1 MSKTLIIPDIHQA
14 RNLDAV
20 EEAVARE
27 RPTTTVFLGD
37 YFDQWD
43 DTAEDAGR
51 TAEWLKSSL
60 DTPNRIHLFGNHDLP
75 YAFPGMYYCPG
86 FTEEKLNA
94 ISDHIAPDDWGK
106 LVLTH
111 WEGNFLMSHAGW
123 SNFYA
128 PTDGTPLRQFLLQE
142 VARAWD
148 CFKAEKHHWIWAVGR
163 MRSGDDP
170 LGGLVWC
177 DVREFRVIAGINQ
190 IFGHTPTS
198 GGVFKWGENSRNWCI
213 DTVTRS
219 FGVRHYAVIEG
230 DRVSVRRI
238 DGSPDP
244 EWEKQE
250 GMLE

>member
-1 MSKTLIIPDIHQA
+1 MSKTLVIPDIHHA

-20 EEAVARE
+20 EEAIARE

-43 DTAEDAGR
+43 DTAKDAGR

-60 DTPNRIHLFGNHDLP
+60 KRPDRVHLFGNHDLP

-94 ISDHIAPDDWGK
+94 ISDHIAPDDWGN

-111 WEGNFLMSHAGW
+111 WEGNFLMSHAGLTDY
-123 SNFYA
+123 YA
-128 PTDGTPLRQFLLQE
+128 PTDGMPLRGFLSQQE
-142 VARAWD
+142 ALALECLSGDR
-148 CFKAEKHHWIWAVGR
+148 HHWIWAIGR
-163 MRSGDDP
+163 QRGGDDP
-170 LGGLVWC
+170 VGGLVWC
-177 DVREFRVIAGINQ
+177 DVREFRPIPGINQ
-190 IFGHTPTS
+190 IFGHTPTP
-198 GGVFKWGENSRNWCI
+198 GGIFKWEPNSRNWCI
-213 DTVTRS
+213 DTGTRS
-219 FGVRHYAVIEG
+219 SGVRHYALVEQ
-230 DRVSVRRI
+230 DRVSVRMI

-244 EWEKQE
+244 EWENQE